1 MEKKFIQVDKENLQN
16 LYKILTNYPQISKE
30 QVVNEMHKCF
40 GEEAFR
46 PEDVKERV
54 KTFEDACKELGKDHT
69 FVVAYNEIQR
79 TTNKLVLAETMA
91 DVTAFLKLRIIT
103 AALNE
108 GWEPK
113 FTEDEWRYYPYYIMY
128 TKEEYDNLRQ
138 EDKDKCVLF
147 GGDAAHGANAG
158 LVYASSTHA
167 PSFTSAHIGSRLCY
181 KNSELAKYAGKQFFE
196 IYKDFCF

>member
-147 GGDAAHGANAG
+147 GGDATYGASAG
-158 LVYASSTHA
+158 LVYALSFHA
-167 PSFTSAHIGSRLCY
+167 PSATTASIGSRLCY

>member
-1 MEKKFIQVDKENLQN
+1 MEKKLIQVDKENLQN

-79 TTNKLVLAETMA
+79 TTNKLVWAETMA

-108 GWEPK
+108 GWEPR

-147 GGDAAHGANAG
+147 GGVAAYGANAG
-158 LVYASSTHA
+158 LVFAYSVDA
-167 PSFTSAHIGSRLCY
+167 PSVASAHFGSRLCY

>member
-1 MEKKFIQVDKENLQN
+1 MEKEFIRVDKENLQN

-54 KTFEDACKELGKDHT
+54 KTFEDACKELGKDHP

-79 TTNKLVLAETMA
+79 TTNKLVWAETMA

-113 FTEDEWRYYPYYIMY
+113 FTEDEWRYYPYYILY
-128 TKEEYDNLRQ
+128 TKEEYNNLRQ

-147 GGDAAHGANAG
+147 GGDAHIGAIAG
-158 LVYASSTHA
+158 LVYAASLSA
-167 PSFTSAHIGSRLCY
+167 PSGTSAYFGSRLCY
-181 KNSELAKYAGKQFFE
+181 KSSELAKYAGKQFFE

>member
-147 GGDAAHGANAG
+147 GGDADSGARAG
-158 LVYASSTHA
+158 LVSASSNSA
-167 PSFTSAHIGSRLCY
+167 PSDAPASVGSRLCY

>member
-79 TTNKLVLAETMA
+79 TTNKLVWAETMA

-113 FTEDEWRYYPYYIMY
+113 FTEDEWRYYPYYILY
-128 TKEEYDNLRQ
+128 TKEEYNNLRQ

-147 GGDAAHGANAG
+147 GGSAFLGAYAG
-158 LVYASSTHA
+158 LVCADSNVA
-167 PSFTSAHIGSRLCY
+167 PSETTANVGSRLCY
-181 KNSELAKYAGKQFFE
+181 KSSELAKYAGKQFFE